1 MTEEQQHDIDVGRP
15 RDRIDIFLDGAPE
28 PLLSTT
34 PPLSFELDTSLMEDG
49 PHTMRIE
56 AYDDLGVRGTR
67 TIDFSVRNGPGIAVA
82 GIRQHDVLDGKIP
95 VIVNAYGGTT
105 AVDWEP
111 SQAETP
117 APAPTWAW
125 VLLIVVVAFGIFYGV
140 QQWSPTGEFASTPT
154 YRPFGGS
161 PSPAEAA
168 GAAAV
173 PEHTAVD
180 VPAGTRQGSTVP
192 SAVLAPAAAAR
203 GAALYSVNCA
213 ACHQNSG
220 QGLPGVFPPLA
231 GDPVVQALD
240 PTEHIITVLNGK
252 QGSIIGGI
260 KYASP
265 MPAFKGILNDDDLAA
280 ILNHERT
287 SWGNAAP
294 IVQGA
299 DVTRMRK

>member
-1 MTEEQQHDIDVGRP
+1 MTEEQQHDIDVARP
-15 RDRIDIFLDGAPE
+15 RDRIDIFLDGAAE

-140 QQWSPTGEFASTPT
+140 QQWSPTGEFALTPT
-154 YRPFGGS
+154 YGAFGGS

-168 GAAAV
+168 GAAAA
-173 PEHTAVD
+173 PAHAAVD
-180 VPAGTRQGSTVP
+180 APAGTRQGSTVP

-213 ACHQNSG
+213 ACHQNTG

-231 GDPVVQALD
+231 GDPSFKRSIRPNTSSPSSTANKVRLSA
-240 PTEHIITVLNGK
+240 
-252 QGSIIGGI
+252 GSNTPHRCRP
-260 KYASP
+260 SR
-265 MPAFKGILNDDDLAA
+265 
-280 ILNHERT
+280 E
-287 SWGNAAP
+287 S
-294 IVQGA
+294 
-299 DVTRMRK
+299 

>member
-1 MTEEQQHDIDVGRP
+1 MSEERQHDIDAARP
-15 RDRIDIFLDGAPE
+15 RDRIDIFLDGAAE

-56 AYDDLGVRGTR
+56 AYDDLGVKGTR

-105 AVDWEP
+105 AVNWEP

-117 APAPTWAW
+117 APPPTWAW
-125 VLLIVVVAFGIFYGV
+125 VLLIVVLAFGIFYGV
-140 QQWSPTGEFASTPT
+140 RQWSPTGEFASTPT
-154 YRPFGGS
+154 YGTFGGS
-161 PSPAEAA
+161 PSPAQAA

-173 PEHTAVD
+173 PERAGVAA
-180 VPAGTRQGSTVP
+180 PAGARPGSTVP
-192 SAVLAPAAAAR
+192 PVVPAPAAAAR

-213 ACHQNSG
+213 ACHQPSG
-220 QGLPGVFPPLA
+220 EGLPGVFPPLA

-252 QGSIIGGI
+252 QGSSIGGI

-265 MPAFKGILNDDDLAA
+265 MPAFKEILNDDDLAA
-280 ILNHERT
+280 VLNHERT

-294 IVQGA
+294 LVRGA
-299 DVTRMRK
+299 DVARLRK

>member
-1 MTEEQQHDIDVGRP
+1 MTEEQQHDIDLARP
-15 RDRIDIFLDGAPE
+15 RDRIDIFLDGAAE
-28 PLLSTT
+28 PLLSMT

-67 TIDFSVRNGPGIAVA
+67 TLDFSVRNGPGIAVA

-140 QQWSPTGEFASTPT
+140 QQWSPTGKFASTPT
-154 YRPFGGS
+154 YGTSGGS

-173 PEHTAVD
+173 PAHAAVD
-180 VPAGTRQGSTVP
+180 APANTRQGSTVP

-213 ACHQNSG
+213 ACHQNTG

-240 PTEHIITVLNGK
+240 PTEHINTVLNGK

-287 SWGNAAP
+287 SWGNAGP
-294 IVQGA
+294 IVRGS
-299 DVTRMRK
+299 DVARLRK